1 MFGKR
6 INLNDLGKITI
17 DLNAIKN
24 NYRIIKKRIGK
35 NCKIASVLKANAY
48 GLGVRK
54 IAKVL
59 DELGC
64 EIYFVATL

>member
-17 DLNAIKN
+17 NLNAIKN

-35 NCKIASVLKANAY
+35 NCKIAVEQ
-48 GLGVRK
+48 K
-54 IAKVL
+54 INS
-59 DELGC
+59 DRQRRREN
-64 EIYFVATL
+64 